1 MSTRYRRRAMRIN
14 LKDESFQS
22 TIGIILVVFSI
33 LAVLSFFG
41 QAAGFG
47 SFLQD
52 YLNRIFGWG
61 AFMFPIVTGLL
72 GLVLL
77 RLKVAENIVRLIQ
90 ENIWRG
96 KDIKEPLRP

>member
-1 MSTRYRRRAMRIN
+1 MARYRRRALKID

-33 LAVLSFFG
+33 ITVLSFFG

-52 YLNRIFGWG
+52 ILNRFFGWQ
-61 AFMFPIVTGLL
+61 AFMLPIVTGVL

-77 RLKVAENIVRLIQ
+77 
-90 ENIWRG
+90 
-96 KDIKEPLRP
+96 